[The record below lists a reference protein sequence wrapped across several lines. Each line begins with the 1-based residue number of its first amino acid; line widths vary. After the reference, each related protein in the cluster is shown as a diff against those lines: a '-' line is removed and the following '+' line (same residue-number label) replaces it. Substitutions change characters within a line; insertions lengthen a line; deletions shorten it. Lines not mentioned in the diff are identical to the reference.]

1 MDNLIK
7 TLKKRD
13 TKGNIEIIQKELDEM
28 AARNNPLKKC
38 LSMYKIKQK
47 MDQLQDKSGLDNDI
61 ENKHSI

>member
-28 AARNNPLKKC
+28 AVRNNPLKKC
-38 LSMYKIKQK
+38 LSMYKIK
-47 MDQLQDKSGLDNDI
+47 
-61 ENKHSI
+61 